1 VHAVVNHL
9 PIKPGANWSELA
21 AKFGAFDAA
30 TRRAHPELISTSV
43 IRASDTEAI
52 LVAVYR
58 DRQSLDEISKSVAA
72 PWFAENVRPY
82 LSGPVSRPVGEIV
95 AGAGAAA

>member
-9 PIKPGANWSELA
+9 PIKEGAERSELA
-21 AKFGAFDAA
+21 RKFGAFEAA
-30 TRRAHPELISTSV
+30 TRETHPELIEASL
-43 IRASDTEAI
+43 IRASDSEAI
-52 LVAVYR
+52 LVIVYR

-82 LSGPVSRPVGEIV
+82 LSGPVSRSVGEII
-95 AGAGAAA
+95 AGSGVTS